1 MLENATYVGDVHRH
15 GEIIGRGRHD
25 AIIDRELWDRVQVV
39 RNDRARRPQVHGAR
53 PARPYLLSGV
63 ARCAD
68 CGSPL
73 WVNTISGGRYHYYRC
88 SSRSRGD
95 DCPSGKGSQRFEWP
109 EEQVSL
115 LFGGSEL
122 PDAWQDRVADLV
134 EQDSRSVDRKVERRR
149 WEQRIARVRQGLIDG
164 LLDTATTKKA
174 ITEAEAA
181 LAKLSETPHASI
193 AAGSML
199 TDIGE
204 LWPHMTDEERHQLVR
219 LILN

>member
-1 MLENATYVGDVHRH
+1 M
-15 GEIIGRGRHD
+15 
-25 AIIDRELWDRVQVV
+25 
-39 RNDRARRPQVHGAR
+39 
-53 PARPYLLSGV
+53 
-63 ARCAD
+63 
-68 CGSPL
+68 
-73 WVNTISGGRYHYYRC
+73 
-88 SSRSRGD
+88 
-95 DCPSGKGSQRFEWP
+95 
-109 EEQVSL
+109 SL
-115 LFGGSEL
+115 LFGGLEL

-219 LILN
+219 LILNEGVVDLKTGEVVRLLPKISFAPLFHILAEQEAG